1 MVYGPS
7 PNLRQCQVGY
17 MRQKTHGSTN
27 ATKYINAANYS
38 LSRENLK
45 NDSLW
50 LLHASLQPNAL
61 RSTNNYSTYLLRRYL
76 FFTADSQLVTPQAAR
91 GAAVALISV
100 SSRSVASR
108 LYIFSLL
115 LELESWNFTH
125 TLPGLNAVFRWKKMF
140 PLGASNPWS

>member
-1 MVYGPS
+1 MFDFETLTGLQRVLAGGHGPS

-17 MRQKTHGSTN
+17 SRQKTHGSTN
-27 ATKYINAANYS
+27 ATKYINTTNYS

-50 LLHASLQPNAL
+50 LLPASLQPNAL
-61 RSTNNYSTYLLRRYL
+61 RSTNNYSTYLSR
-76 FFTADSQLVTPQAAR
+76 QLVTPQAAR

-100 SSRSVASR
+100 SSRSFASR

-115 LELESWNFTH
+115 
-125 TLPGLNAVFRWKKMF
+125 VR
-140 PLGASNPWS
+140 